1 VIPKRVREQFGL
13 SPGQLL
19 TARDQQAR
27 LHTMHSDFRGIAAVG
42 QLAGRA
48 GESRHNG
55 PGRWVCCVA
64 FADLLELGRRGRRAE
79 LAAAADRA
87 RSAAGWDAAA
97 ALELAAAWLL
107 AGDRRQSDL
116 ALLEAD
122 QLDPSL
128 ALVPDP
134 WGLWPAAPAE
144 AGSGA
149 DPATRQR
156 LLERAERV
164 RAWRQPDGQAL
175 WQQLLPQLQADWHA
189 ALEPP
194 LLDQLLI
201 LGRASALPGATPL
214 QPPLEDALVGLVSDA
229 EIAAEPAASNRFW
242 QLLATLRPQ
251 WGLARI
257 RAADL
262 ALARGELEASG
273 RWLAEPPAEAL
284 TNPWFHDVAARQAVA
299 TGAVAAALEAWAEAI
314 RTAQADPATA
324 GLAEI
329 FEQRRREA
337 RRGPGVLQVRS
348 LANRGE
354 HAAAHA
360 LLERLLADDPQ
371 WQPLRS
377 LREQLQAPPAAAPAA
392 PARGFEA
399 LLERAEARL
408 ASLGGTPAP
417 LAVAEVSAPA
427 DLEALATEL
436 GALERRL
443 SDYEARFAL
452 A

>member
-1 VIPKRVREQFGL
+1 M
-13 SPGQLL
+13 S
-19 TARDQQAR
+19 A
-27 LHTMHSDFRGIAAVG
+27 
-42 QLAGRA
+42 
-48 GESRHNG
+48 
-55 PGRWVCCVA
+55 
-64 FADLLELGRRGRRAE
+64 ADLLELGRRGRADE
-79 LAAAADRA
+79 LAQHTGR
-87 RSAAGWDAAA
+87 DAAA

-107 AGDRRQSDL
+107 AGDPRQADL
-116 ALLEAD
+116 AFLEAD
-122 QLDPSL
+122 QLAPSL

-134 WGLWPAAPAE
+134 WGLWPAPPA
-144 AGSGA
+144 AA
-149 DPATRQR
+149 DPAGQER
-156 LLERAERV
+156 LLALAERY
-164 RAWRQPDGQAL
+164 RSWRQPDAQAL
-175 WQQLLPQLQADWHA
+175 WQQLLPQLQADWRA

-201 LGRASALPGATPL
+201 LGRASALPGANPL

-242 QLLATLRPQ
+242 QLMATLRPH

-273 RWLAEPPAEAL
+273 RWLADPPAEAL
-284 TNPWFHDVAARQAVA
+284 ANPWFHDVAARQAVA
-299 TGAVAAALEAWAEAI
+299 RGAVDAALDAWAEAI
-314 RTAQADPATA
+314 RVAQAEASA
-324 GLAEI
+324 ASLVEI

-354 HAAAHA
+354 PAAAQA

-377 LREQLQAPPAAAPAA
+377 LREQLVSEPAPQPSAPVSLPAQPGPA
-392 PARGFEA
+392 GFAA
-399 LLERAEARL
+399 LLERATARL
-408 ASLGGTPAP
+408 QALGGCLPTPPA
-417 LAVAEVSAPA
+417 AETPA
-427 DLEALATEL
+427 DLDALASQL
-436 GALERRL
+436 SALERRL

>member
-1 VIPKRVREQFGL
+1 MSAI
-13 SPGQLL
+13 
-19 TARDQQAR
+19 
-27 LHTMHSDFRGIAAVG
+27 H
-42 QLAGRA
+42 
-48 GESRHNG
+48 
-55 PGRWVCCVA
+55 
-64 FADLLELGRRGRRAE
+64 LLELGRRGQSAE
-79 LAAAADRA
+79 LARQAEQLRA
-87 RSAAGWDAAA
+87 EPGWDAAD

-107 AGDRRQSDL
+107 AGERRQADL

-122 QLDPSL
+122 QLAPAL

-134 WGLWPAAPAE
+134 WGLWPAPEAAAPVEPALQ
-144 AGSGA
+144 ALA
-149 DPATRQR
+149 DR
-156 LLERAERV
+156 LRS
-164 RAWRQPDGQAL
+164 WRQPDCQEF
-175 WQQLLPQLQADWHA
+175 WQQTLPQLQADWRT

-194 LLDQLLI
+194 LLDALLI
-201 LGRASALPGATPL
+201 LGRASALPEAPPL

-242 QLLATLRPQ
+242 QLLATIRPH
-251 WGLARI
+251 WALARI

-273 RWLAEPPAEAL
+273 RWLADPPAEAL
-284 TNPWFHDVAARQAVA
+284 ANPWFHDVAARQAVA
-299 TGAVAAALEAWAEAI
+299 RGEVGAALDAWAEAI
-314 RTAQADPATA
+314 RVAQADASTA
-324 GLAEI
+324 SLAEI

-354 HAAAHA
+354 QPAALA

-377 LREQLQAPPAAAPAA
+377 LREQIQQPQLQPQPPAPAPATVQAAPPQAHAAAS
-392 PARGFEA
+392 GFQA
-399 LLERAEARL
+399 LLEKAAARL
-408 ASLGGTPAP
+408 QALGGSLPQPASP
-417 LAVAEVSAPA
+417 ADPA
-427 DLEALATEL
+427 DLDALAAEL
-436 GALERRL
+436 SGLERRL